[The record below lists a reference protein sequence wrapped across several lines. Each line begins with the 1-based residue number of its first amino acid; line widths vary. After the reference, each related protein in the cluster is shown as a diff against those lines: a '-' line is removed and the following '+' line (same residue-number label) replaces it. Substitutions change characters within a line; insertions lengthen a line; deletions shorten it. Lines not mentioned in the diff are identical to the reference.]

1 VTDQDLLGDSLSGFE
16 HHKLIAARESLGI
29 SASALQRDLKLT
41 SAVFSAIET
50 GQLDQLGQPVF
61 ARGYIRNYCN
71 RVGLDPEP
79 FVDQYNLALGER
91 PVKRRSA
98 IKSAGSAT
106 AGTVMKLNPR
116 RASSLLTLLF
126 RLVIIAAILA
136 GVAFGASKI
145 NWSSLGL
152 SGLFDGSE
160 SEEQQSTQALPPLV
174 GESEGLSIPIKT
186 TTQEPIDTVP
196 DKAPE
201 AIELPKPADTPDLE
215 PKSAPVPVKTEQPQP
230 IEQPVTNEP
239 LTATPVNSEGADG
252 LTIKFSDVSWLNI
265 KDATGEALFNGL
277 SKKGQDLEIKG
288 QAPFSIV
295 IGRANAVSSVTF
307 DGSTVDLEPHTRKNV
322 ARLTLSR

>member
-1 VTDQDLLGDSLSGFE
+1 MTDQDLLGDSLSGFE
-16 HHKLIAARESLGI
+16 NHKLIAARESLGI

-41 SAVFSAIET
+41 SAVFSAIES
-50 GQLDQLGQPVF
+50 GDLDQLGQPVF

-79 FVDQYNLALGER
+79 FVEQYNLAIGER

-126 RLVIIAAILA
+126 RLVIIAALLA
-136 GVAFGASKI
+136 GLAFGASKI
-145 NWSSLGL
+145 NWPSLGL
-152 SGLFDGSE
+152 SGLFGGSE
-160 SEEQQSTQALPPLV
+160 PEEQQSSQLLPPLA
-174 GESEGLSIPIKT
+174 GESEGLAIPIKT
-186 TTQEPIDTVP
+186 TTQEADRATEAETP
-196 DKAPE
+196 K
-201 AIELPKPADTPDLE
+201 AIELPKPAETPDLE
-215 PKSAPVPVKTEQPQP
+215 SKTAAVPVKTEQPQP
-230 IEQPVTNEP
+230 VEKPEPNEP
-239 LTATPVNSEGADG
+239 LTATPVKSAGSDG
-252 LTIKFSDVSWLNI
+252 VTIKFSDVSWLNI

-277 SKKGQDLEIKG
+277 SKKGQDLTIKG
-288 QAPFSIV
+288 KAPFSIV

>member
-1 VTDQDLLGDSLSGFE
+1 MTDHDLLGDSLSGFE
-16 HHKLIAARESLGI
+16 NHKLIAARESLGI
-29 SASALQRDLKLT
+29 SAGALQRDLKLT
-41 SAVFSAIET
+41 SAVFSAIEA
-50 GQLDQLGQPVF
+50 GELDQLGQPVF

-79 FVDQYNLALGER
+79 FVDQYNTAIGDR

-136 GVAFGASKI
+136 GLAFGATKI
-145 NWSSLGL
+145 NWPSLGM
-152 SGLFDGSE
+152 SDLFGSAE
-160 SEEQQSTQALPPLV
+160 PEDQQSSQLLPPLG
-174 GESEGLSIPIKT
+174 GESEGLTIPIKT
-186 TTQEPIDTVP
+186 LTQDSDLSTEAEPP
-196 DKAPE
+196 K
-201 AIELPKPADTPDLE
+201 AIELPKPAETPDLE
-215 PKSAPVPVKTEQPQP
+215 SKTANVPVKTEQPKP
-230 IEQPVTNEP
+230 TDPSEPNEP
-239 LTATPVNSEGADG
+239 LTASPVISSGSDG
-252 LTIKFSDVSWLNI
+252 LTIKFSDVSWLNV
-265 KDATGEALFNGL
+265 KDSTGEALFNGL
-277 SKKGQDLEIKG
+277 SKKGQDLTITGK
-288 QAPFSIV
+288 APFSIV

>member
-1 VTDQDLLGDSLSGFE
+1 MTDHDLLGDSLSGFE
-16 HHKLIAARESLGI
+16 NHKLIAARESLGI
-29 SASALQRDLKLT
+29 SAGALQRDLKLT
-41 SAVFSAIET
+41 SAVFSAIEA
-50 GQLDQLGQPVF
+50 GELDQLGQPVF

-79 FVDQYNLALGER
+79 FVEQYNLAIGER

-126 RLVIIAAILA
+126 RLVIIAALLA
-136 GVAFGASKI
+136 GLAFAASTI

-152 SGLFDGSE
+152 SGLFGGSE
-160 SEEQQSTQALPPLV
+160 PEEQEAAQALPPLA
-174 GESEGLSIPIKT
+174 GESETLSIPIKT
-186 TTQEPIDTVP
+186 TTQES
-196 DKAPE
+196 APVVEE
-201 AIELPKPADTPDLE
+201 APQPIELPKPSDTPDLE
-215 PKSAPVPVKTEQPQP
+215 TKTAAVPVKTEQPK
-230 IEQPVTNEP
+230 PVVKAETNEP
-239 LTATPVNSEGADG
+239 LTTVPLSSSGSDG

-277 SKKGQDLEIKG
+277 SKKGQDLTIKG
-288 QAPFSIV
+288 KAPFSIV

>member
-1 VTDQDLLGDSLSGFE
+1 MTDQDLLGDSLSGFE

-41 SAVFSAIET
+41 RAVFSAIET
-50 GQLDQLGQPVF
+50 GELDQLGQPVF

-79 FVDQYNLALGER
+79 FVEQYNLAIGER
-91 PVKRRSA
+91 PAKRRSA

-126 RLVIIAAILA
+126 RLVIIAVLLT
-136 GVAFGASKI
+136 GLVFGASKI
-145 NWSSLGL
+145 PWSSLGL

-160 SEEQQSTQALPPLV
+160 PEEQQNTQALPPLV
-174 GESEGLSIPIKT
+174 GESGGLSIPIKT
-186 TTQEPIDTVP
+186 STQESNDSVQEKT
-196 DKAPE
+196 PE
-201 AIELPKPADTPDLE
+201 AIELPKPAETPDLE
-215 PKSAPVPVKTEQPQP
+215 PKTAEVPVRTVQPQP
-230 IEQPVTNEP
+230 VEQPVTSEP
-239 LTATPVNSEGADG
+239 LTATPFHSEGADG
-252 LTIKFSDVSWLNI
+252 LVIKFSDVSWLNI
-265 KDATGEALFNGL
+265 KDSTGEALFNGL
-277 SKKGQDLEIKG
+277 SKKGQDLAIKG

-295 IGRANAVSSVTF
+295 IGRANAVTSVTF

>member
-1 VTDQDLLGDSLSGFE
+1 MTDQDLLGDSLSGFE
-16 HHKLIAARESLGI
+16 NHKLIAAREALGI
-29 SASALQRDLKLT
+29 STSALQRDLKLT
-41 SAVFSAIET
+41 SAVFSAIES
-50 GQLDQLGQPVF
+50 GDLDQLGQPVF

-79 FVDQYNLALGER
+79 FVEQYNLATGER

-126 RLVIIAAILA
+126 RLVIIAALLA
-136 GVAFGASKI
+136 GLAYGASKI
-145 NWSSLGL
+145 DWSSLGL
-152 SGLFDGSE
+152 SGLFSDSE
-160 SEEQQSTQALPPLV
+160 TAEQQKTQALPPLV
-174 GESEGLSIPIKT
+174 GESEGLTIPIKT
-186 TTQEPIDTVP
+186 STQDSNKDAVEEPP
-196 DKAPE
+196 A
-201 AIELPKPADTPDLE
+201 AIELPKPAETPDLE
-215 PKSAPVPVKTEQPQP
+215 SKTAAVPVKTEQPK
-230 IEQPVTNEP
+230 PVESPEPSEP
-239 LTATPVNSEGADG
+239 LTAVPVNSTGSDG

-277 SKKGQDLEIKG
+277 SKKGQDLTIKG

>member
-1 VTDQDLLGDSLSGFE
+1 MTDQDLLGDSLSGFE